1 MVAYAGVAL
10 PAVGKLLHIIFKQK
24 NCPKDFLIG
33 YLMDKFSQLTSIF
46 PHHSRFVL
54 IWEEKLSSTPTCLF
68 AGRKVLK
75 LRVFL
80 IHLSIYKTL
89 YKPEHNNCAED

>member
-1 MVAYAGVAL
+1 
-10 PAVGKLLHIIFKQK
+10 
-24 NCPKDFLIG
+24 
-33 YLMDKFSQLTSIF
+33 MDKFSQLTSIF

-68 AGRKVLK
+68 AGREVLT

-80 IHLSIYKTL
+80 IHLSINKTL
-89 YKPEHNNCAED
+89 HKCEHNNCAEDRNEINISDMLYRSKKLYSGIKT